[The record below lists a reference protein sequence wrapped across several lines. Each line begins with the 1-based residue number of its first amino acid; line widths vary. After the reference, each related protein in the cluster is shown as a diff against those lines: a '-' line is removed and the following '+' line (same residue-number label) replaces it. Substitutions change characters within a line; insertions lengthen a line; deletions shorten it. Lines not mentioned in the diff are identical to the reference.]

1 MDYLDKIILDNT
13 LRSWLVVTCIIA
25 GMLLFKRLLSHGVA
39 SLFYLLIQKKWKSIE
54 RKEFISL
61 TLKPLSWFLFIVVS
75 VFALDKL
82 NFPSEWKFK
91 MHGFTFED
99 IVQKAGTTLIIVS
112 FVYFVI
118 SLIDFISLLLEQ
130 NANAAKD
137 KSHGQVIIFFRDL
150 LKVIVSII
158 GLLFVIRAAFNQ
170 NIGTLL
176 TGLSIVGAA
185 LALAAKESLENLI
198 ASFIIFFDKPFFT
211 GDTLKVNNV
220 AGTVERIGLR
230 STRIRT
236 PEKTLVTVPN
246 KQMVDSIVDNM
257 SMRTQRRAEIK
268 LMLSE
273 KSKTEDIQKMIDAI
287 KAELTKKDE
296 EIIKHSVF
304 LTNYSK
310 DGVELTIEYF
320 TRHFSKAEF
329 DKVKQQVNFHLMR
342 LMADHNL
349 EMSSSASSINIIN
362 QGDSGAP
369 KQDSIV

>member
-1 MDYLDKIILDNT
+1 MGYLDHIIFDNT
-13 LRSWLVVTCIIA
+13 LRSWLVVFLIIS
-25 GMLLFKRLLSHGVA
+25 GMLLFKRLLSHGVS
-39 SLFYLLIQKKWKSIE
+39 SLLYLLIQKKWKSIE
-54 RKEFISL
+54 KREFISL
-61 TLKPLSWFLFIVVS
+61 TLRPLSWFLVIVVS
-75 VFALDKL
+75 VLTIDKL
-82 NFPSEWKFK
+82 NFPSEWIYKI
-91 MHGFTFED
+91 HGVSTET
-99 IVQKAGTTLIIVS
+99 IVDKLGTTAIIIA
-112 FVYFVI
+112 FIYFI
-118 SLIDFISLLLEQ
+118 TSLIDFISLLLEQ

-150 LKVIVSII
+150 LKVVVSII
-158 GLLFVIRAAFNQ
+158 GVLFVIRAAFNQ

-185 LALAAKESLENLI
+185 LALSAKESLENLI

-273 KSKTEDIQKMIDAI
+273 KSNPAYVQKMIDSI
-287 KAELTKKDE
+287 KAGLDKKDE
-296 EIIKHSVF
+296 EIIKHNVF

-320 TRHFSKAEF
+320 THHVSKTEF
-329 DKVKQQVNFHLMR
+329 DKIKQHVNFQLMQ
-342 LMADHNL
+342 LMTDHKL
-349 EMSSSASSINIIN
+349 EMSSSAGSINIIN